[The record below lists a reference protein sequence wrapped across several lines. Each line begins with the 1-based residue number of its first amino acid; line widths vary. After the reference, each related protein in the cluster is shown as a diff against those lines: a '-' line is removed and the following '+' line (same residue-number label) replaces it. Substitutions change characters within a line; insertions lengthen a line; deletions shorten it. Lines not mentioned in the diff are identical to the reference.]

1 MKKNGI
7 VTQEVSV
14 QININGIV
22 DYLNDKI
29 KTAIESSC
37 KVTDCNFTDWD
48 TDGNYIWTNGNY
60 ETECRITEYPET
72 EYYPSDVDVEMDC
85 ECIPKD
91 AFNSKL
97 KELLPKELYD
107 LLNVT
112 IYEGDWDYESD

>member
-7 VTQEVSV
+7 VTREISV
-14 QININGIV
+14 QIDMNGII

-29 KTAIESSC
+29 KNAIESSC
-37 KVTDCNFTDWD
+37 NVTDCNFTDWD
-48 TDGNYIWTNGNY
+48 TDGNYISIYGNY

-91 AFNSKL
+91 VFKGKL
-97 KELLPKELYD
+97 KELLPEE